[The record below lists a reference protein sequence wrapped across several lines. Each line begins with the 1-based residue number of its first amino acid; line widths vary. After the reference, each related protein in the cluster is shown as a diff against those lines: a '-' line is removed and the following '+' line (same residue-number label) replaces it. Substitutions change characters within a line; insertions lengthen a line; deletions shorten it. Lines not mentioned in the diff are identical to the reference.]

1 MINKEINTR
10 TSLTIPKDLKTKLE
24 IIAQEDRRSVNN
36 LIINV
41 LDKYVQ
47 TELNNMHNKME

>member
-1 MINKEINTR
+1 MINKEINMR
-10 TSLTIPKDLKTKLE
+10 TTLTIPKDLKAQLE
-24 IIAQEDRRSVNN
+24 ILAQEDRRSVNN

>member
-1 MINKEINTR
+1 MINKEINMR
-10 TSLTIPKDLKTKLE
+10 TSITIPKDLKTKLE
-24 IIAQEDRRSVNN
+24 ILAKEDRRSVNN

-41 LDKYVQ
+41 LDKYVE